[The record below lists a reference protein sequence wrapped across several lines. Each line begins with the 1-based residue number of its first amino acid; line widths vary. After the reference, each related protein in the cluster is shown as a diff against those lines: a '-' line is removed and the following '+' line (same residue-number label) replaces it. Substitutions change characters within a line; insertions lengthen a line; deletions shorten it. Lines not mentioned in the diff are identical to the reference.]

1 MSQAPSIPLYE
12 QLASELVDAVLDGRL
27 EEGSAIPSVR
37 QLAAQQQINPLTVQ
51 RALALL
57 ADRGIIERRRGQG
70 STVAQGA
77 RQKLLIEQRQQ
88 FLEHDWPRI
97 RAQIKRLGLDLHVL
111 SSEANGEVDGN
122 TD

>member
-88 FLEHDWPRI
+88 FLEHDWPKI
-97 RAQIKRLGLDLHVL
+97 RAQIKRLGLDLHAL

>member
-97 RAQIKRLGLDLHVL
+97 RAQIKRLGLDLHAL

>member
-97 RAQIKRLGLDLHVL
+97 RAQIKRLGLDLHAL
-111 SSEANGEVDGN
+111 SSEANGDVDGN

>member
-97 RAQIKRLGLDLHVL
+97 RAQIKRLGLDLHAL
-111 SSEANGEVDGN
+111 SSEANGEVDGS

>member
-57 ADRGIIERRRGQG
+57 ADGGIIERRRGQG

-97 RAQIKRLGLDLHVL
+97 RAQIKRLGLDLHAL